1 MLKTERAH
9 KIVAQP
15 AAAMR
20 IAPLHR
26 VATLS
31 RVERKKRDKLDRI
44 KRAAR
49 TLFARKGFEATTT
62 REIAEAADVGAGTV
76 FLHAGSKQDLLV
88 MIFREE
94 AGRAIDAAFET
105 MTERRLIDQLLRV
118 FGALIAHHERNLG
131 LARVFVKELPFIDD
145 RRHGAASFMADL
157 FKRMAALIDRAQ
169 QRDELRSGIDSFL
182 LAQNLFALYFACLHR
197 WLGTT
202 ELTPDGRDR
211 ALRASLELHL
221 SGLRR

>member
-1 MLKTERAH
+1 MIRP
-9 KIVAQP
+9 P
-15 AAAMR
+15 AAALR
-20 IAPLHR
+20 IAPLRHA
-26 VATLS
+26 ATLS

-62 REIAEAADVGAGTV
+62 REIAAAADVGAGTV

-94 AGRAIDAAFET
+94 AGRAVDAAFQT
-105 MTERRLIDQLLRV
+105 MTERRLIDQLLRI

-145 RRHGAASFMADL
+145 RRHGAASFMTDL

-169 QRDELRSGIDSFL
+169 QRGELRSGFQSFL

-197 WLGTT
+197 WLGAAGQTAD
-202 ELTPDGRDR
+202 ERDR